1 MTTTVLFSGKGNQAI
16 AWGEALQRWSRDLNV
31 PMTLHTNPAEVDP
44 AQVDVV
50 VVNPNGVVSDFSP
63 YQGAKLLQSIWA
75 GVEVFLANKTI
86 PDGPILTRMVEDGM
100 TEAMTEYI
108 CGHVMRHHL
117 GLDQNIHDS
126 ANAVWNPTPPPIARE
141 RRVGVMGLGAL
152 GSDAA
157 KMLARLKF
165 DVAGWSQS
173 QKNISGVECFHGPD
187 GLRKLI
193 ERSEILI
200 TILPL
205 TDGTRHVLNAES
217 LSWAPQGAVIIN
229 PGRGPLIDDD
239 ALLAALANG
248 QVGHATLD
256 VFDVEPLPTDHPYWR
271 NPNVT
276 VTPHIAAETRTNG
289 AARFAVEQIGRLQ
302 RGEPLL
308 HIVDRRAGY

>member
-1 MTTTVLFSGKGNQAI
+1 MTTVLFSGKGNQAE
-16 AWGEALQRWSRDLNV
+16 AWGEALTRWSRDLGV
-31 PMTLHTNPAEVDP
+31 PIKLYTDP
-44 AQVDVV
+44 ATVSPTDVDVV
-50 VVNPNGVVSDFSP
+50 VVNPNGVVSDFAP
-63 YQGAKLLQSIWA
+63 YSNAKMLQSIWA

-100 TEAMTEYI
+100 TEAMSEYI

-117 GLDQNIHDS
+117 GLDQHIHDS
-126 ANAVWNPTPPPIARE
+126 ARAVWNPVPPPIARE

-157 KMLARLKF
+157 KMLVKLNF

-173 QKNISGVECFHGPD
+173 QKDIEGVKCLCGAG
-187 GLRKLI
+187 GLRQLI

-205 TDGTRHVLNAES
+205 TDATRHVLNAES
-217 LSWAPQGAVIIN
+217 LFWAPKGAVIIN
-229 PGRGPLIDDD
+229 PGRGPLINDD
-239 ALLAALANG
+239 ALLAALAVG
-248 QVGHATLD
+248 HIGHATLD
-256 VFDVEPLPTDHPYWR
+256 VFDIEPLPTDHPYWR

-276 VTPHIAAETRTNG
+276 VTPHLAAETRTNG

-308 HIVDRRAGY
+308 HVVDRGAGY